1 VASVTSHSL
10 EQGRS
15 DDRWSDFEQRAMR
28 LALELAARGAATTQ
42 PNPRVGCVL
51 ARDQQIVGT
60 GWHQRSGEPHA
71 EVFALREAGELARG
85 ATAFVTLE
93 PCNHHGRTPPCT
105 EALIAAGVSRV
116 IFACGDPNPRVDGS
130 GAARLRAAGIAV
142 DVGLLAAE
150 GEELNL
156 GFFKRMRS
164 GRPWLRLKLAAS
176 LDGRTALASGE
187 SRWITSPEARAD
199 VHRFRAESAA
209 ILSTSA
215 TVLADDPALDVRDV
229 DAVRDADDARKADA
243 LSRPRLPWRMILD
256 RDLRIPRSARLFGTS
271 GEIVRLAAALSASRQ
286 RALAQPEHRH
296 ETLPGRIEY
305 IATDAAG
312 QLSLE
317 AALAWMGG
325 AGLNEIW
332 TEAGP
337 TLAGALL
344 DRRLVDEL
352 VLYLAPKL
360 LGPDA
365 RPLAHLPPLGRL
377 ADVAHWQVQDLR
389 QIGPDIRIMLRPSR

>member
-1 VASVTSHSL
+1 
-10 EQGRS
+10 
-15 DDRWSDFEQRAMR
+15 MR
-28 LALELAARGAATTQ
+28 LALELATRGATTTQ

-51 ARDQQIVGT
+51 ARDEQIVGT
-60 GWHQRSGEPHA
+60 GWHERSGEPHA
-71 EVFALREAGELARG
+71 EVFALREARELARG

-130 GAARLRAAGIAV
+130 GAARLRAAGITV

-215 TVLADDPALDVRDV
+215 TVLADDPALDVRDL
-229 DAVRDADDARKADA
+229 DAARDAGDARTADARQADA
-243 LSRPRLPWRMILD
+243 LPHPRPPWRVILD

-271 GEIVRLAAALSASRQ
+271 GEIVRLAAARSTSRQ
-286 RALAQPEHRH
+286 RALAQPEPVH
-296 ETLPGRIEY
+296 EAPLGRIEY

-344 DRRLVDEL
+344 DRELVDEL

>member
-1 VASVTSHSL
+1 MTDATFDCGTTMPS
-10 EQGRS
+10 
-15 DDRWSDFEQRAMR
+15 WSDFEQHAMR
-28 LALELAARGAATTQ
+28 LALALAAQGAMTTQ
-42 PNPRVGCVL
+42 PNPRVGCVI
-51 ARDQQIVGT
+51 AQDGQIVGQ
-60 GWHQRSGEPHA
+60 GWHARAGEPHA
-71 EVFALREAGELARG
+71 EVFALREAGERARG

-105 EALIAAGVSRV
+105 EALIAAGISRV
-116 IFACGDPNPRVDGS
+116 VFACGDPNPRVDGT
-130 GAARLRAAGIAV
+130 GAARLRAAGISVA
-142 DVGLLAAE
+142 VGLLSDL

-156 GFFKRMRS
+156 GFFKRMRT

-187 SRWITSPEARAD
+187 SRWITSAEARAD
-199 VHRFRAESAA
+199 VHCFRAQSAA

-215 TVLADDPALDVRDV
+215 TVLADDPALDVREV
-229 DAVRDADDARKADA
+229 VT
-243 LSRPRLPWRMILD
+243 SRAPCRVILD
-256 RDLRIPRSARLFGTS
+256 RQLRIPYDARLFATPGD
-271 GEIVRLAAALSASRQ
+271 IVRLAARSASQ
-286 RALAQPEHRH
+286 SSLAAAPERARATSSARVEF
-296 ETLPGRIEY
+296 

-312 QLSLE
+312 RLSLE

-325 AGLNEIW
+325 AQFNEVW

-344 DRRLVDEL
+344 DRGLVDEL

-377 ADVAHWQVQDLR
+377 ADVANWQVQDLR